1 VWATQHGTENVPI
14 AGAAVLAAEHAG
26 RAGSDLVALLGL
38 VGPRRV
44 HVLAEP
50 QSVRTCLQLLAEQQA
65 IAILAQGTPGVVEQ
79 ARFHRRAA
87 YLALVAGA
95 PVVPVMLF
103 EGQPPDI
110 VYGAPYRV
118 AAQPWPR
125 TKKLVAAT
133 SLDLSIH
140 VLVARDAAGRL
151 TGWLTG
157 PGPTGSRPGSPDPG
171 GTP

>member
-1 VWATQHGTENVPI
+1 VSVTQHGTEHVPTT
-14 AGAAVLAAEHAG
+14 GAAVLAADDAG
-26 RAGSDLVALLGL
+26 RAGSHLVALLGL

-44 HVLAEP
+44 HVLTEP

-87 YLALVAGA
+87 YLALVSGA
-95 PVVPVMLF
+95 PIIPVTLV

-110 VYGAPYRV
+110 VYGAPYRC

-140 VLVARDAAGRL
+140 VLVARHAAGRL
-151 TGWLTG
+151 VGRAPTG
-157 PGPTGSRPGSPDPG
+157 PRRSAPNPG
-171 GTP
+171 GAP